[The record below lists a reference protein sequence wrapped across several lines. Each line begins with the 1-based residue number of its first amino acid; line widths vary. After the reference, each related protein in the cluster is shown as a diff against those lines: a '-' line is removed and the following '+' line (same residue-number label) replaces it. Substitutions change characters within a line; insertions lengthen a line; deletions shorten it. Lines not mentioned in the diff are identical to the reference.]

1 MIVLQ
6 EIALVSMVLLN
17 RVKRVGNNI
26 KGTADPDISFM
37 DVMAADLYTSIK
49 KSGYKG
55 EKRNVVLA
63 SAVQQ
68 SESALCIHIS
78 PPWEFPGSSVGKE
91 SACSAGDPSLI
102 PGLGRS
108 LEERHGNPLQH
119 SCLENPMDRGA
130 WRATVHRVAR
140 VGHD

>member
-1 MIVLQ
+1 MIVLK

-17 RVKRVGNNI
+17 GVKRVGNNI
-26 KGTADPDISFM
+26 KGPTDPDISFM

-55 EKRNVVLA
+55 EKRNMVLV

-68 SESALCIHIS
+68 SASAMCIHIS
-78 PPWEFPGSSVGKE
+78 SPWEFPGSSVGKE

-130 WRATVHRVAR
+130 WQATVHQVAR

>member
-68 SESALCIHIS
+68 SESAICIHIS

-102 PGLGRS
+102 PGLGMATHSSILAWRIPWR
-108 LEERHGNPLQH
+108 EERGRLPSMGSQ
-119 SCLENPMDRGA
+119 
-130 WRATVHRVAR
+130 R